1 MIASELIQT
10 QIPILNLSDNI
21 QTALS
26 YFEEYKLFQIPVI
39 GPNGYVGLFEEETA
53 LGAPKDC
60 KLEKLKDHF
69 LKNKINEEDH
79 LYSALSCFLKS
90 NLCLLPIIDAKE
102 KYLGCITEKAL
113 FKKAC
118 EWLSVDDLG
127 GLLHLEIEQ
136 RNYSLVQI
144 AQIVESNHAKI
155 ISSVCIPLKNNPTLV
170 EVIIKI
176 NREELSGIIQ
186 TFERYEYKI
195 IATHHKNIHQEG
207 LDNRFGSFI
216 KYLNI

>member
-10 QIPILNLSDNI
+10 QIPVLNLSDNI
-21 QTALS
+21 QTALN
-26 YFEEYKLFQIPVI
+26 YFEEYKLYQIPVV
-39 GPNGYVGLFEEETA
+39 GPNGYVGLFEEDTA
-53 LGAPKDC
+53 LGASNNC
-60 KLEKLKDHF
+60 KLETLKDHF
-69 LKNKINEEDH
+69 LKTKIREEDH
-79 LYSALSCFLKS
+79 LYSALSCFLKMDI
-90 NLCLLPIIDAKE
+90 CILPIIDSQD

-113 FKKAC
+113 FKKSC
-118 EWLSVDDLG
+118 EWLSVDDFG
-127 GLLHLEIEQ
+127 GLLHLEVEQ

-155 ISSVCIPLKNNPTLV
+155 ISSVCIPLHNNPTLV

-207 LDNRFGSFI
+207 LDERFGSFI